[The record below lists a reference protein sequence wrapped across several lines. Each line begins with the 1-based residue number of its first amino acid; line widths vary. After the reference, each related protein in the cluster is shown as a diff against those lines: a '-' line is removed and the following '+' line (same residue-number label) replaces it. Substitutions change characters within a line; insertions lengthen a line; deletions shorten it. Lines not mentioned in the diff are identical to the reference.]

1 MLTYHGCTY
10 QVLPL
15 YGISVYMY
23 VLIFL
28 LIERTDEFQAIIGR
42 GRARVRV
49 RGVGT
54 VVGLKG

>member
-28 LIERTDEFQAIIGR
+28 LIERTDEFQAIIGW
-42 GRARVRV
+42 
-49 RGVGT
+49 
-54 VVGLKG
+54 